1 MGNEPLVTPETSKLD
16 LDKVIGSLGELGE
29 RYQHVRCPDQS
40 SRVNQG
46 APFVRHLGNM
56 LRLSRVIAEGAR
68 ARDESR
74 GAHFKPAFEN
84 RNDADWLRT
93 TLASAKEDGT
103 PKFIRDFTYECAG
116 KSVSINK
123 TRKARIR

>member
-1 MGNEPLVTPETSKLD
+1 
-16 LDKVIGSLGELGE
+16 
-29 RYQHVRCPDQS
+29 
-40 SRVNQG
+40 
-46 APFVRHLGNM
+46 M

-116 KSVSINK
+116 KSVSINDK
-123 TRKARIR
+123 VDVSLEKPRARKYEVAGAASRGGAA